1 MPLSRPS
8 PFTISM
14 VAASMNGMQ
23 SHRIL
28 PSRAVHFWPPGGTN
42 CRSSWQIGQ
51 DGGGSS
57 DGVNWL
63 PQVSQMKAGI
73 TRPDTLTRCA
83 LSSSAPPDATLVQRA
98 ACYGAD
104 SRRATPRPEICGRAT
119 AAHSGLRVAYLGGA
133 LVELA
138 GGDDRARL

>member
-1 MPLSRPS
+1 
-8 PFTISM
+8 
-14 VAASMNGMQ
+14 
-23 SHRIL
+23 
-28 PSRAVHFWPPGGTN
+28 
-42 CRSSWQIGQ
+42 
-51 DGGGSS
+51 
-57 DGVNWL
+57 
-63 PQVSQMKAGI
+63 MKAGI

-138 GGDDRARL
+138 GGDDRARLRAQRLNGAAQALRPGRGREQRPCGGRSAARV